1 MRIKTRD
8 LELPRKIGRKTAS
21 VLPALR
27 IMRWDPAKTLRAV

>member
-1 MRIKTRD
+1 VGA
-8 LELPRKIGRKTAS
+8 LLLLVAVVAS